1 MANSELEK
9 YMYSYEKREKMRT
22 HPTYEA
28 IKEPWD
34 NGLYSTAQKVGSLS
48 YLIRDAHQK
57 IQSRGF
63 ENLSRANWAK
73 YYFNTGKMRLVKKEE
88 QASDDYYKINKYY
101 GRTLDDLLEI
111 AKNFYKDC
119 TNTYGIKMTPQ
130 AALNIVYMK
139 VVDDTYTEYQR
150 NINTILNLKSK
161 LPEYTFELTDGLTY
175 DNNAVDVIVSLKGE
189 IVGGLQILPESAKKN
204 EQKTTKMKSEI
215 DQKHDLFE
223 MMYGVKPQKIYASSS
238 GYMKNPIP
246 DFS

>member
-9 YMYSYEKREKMRT
+9 YMYPFEKREKMRK

-28 IKEPWD
+28 IKEPWE
-34 NGLYSTAQKVGSLS
+34 NGLYATSQKVGSLS

-57 IQSRGF
+57 VQAKGRDY
-63 ENLSRANWAK
+63 LSRANWGK
-73 YYFNTGKMRLVKKEE
+73 YYLNTGKIRLDKKAE
-88 QASDDYYKINKYY
+88 QVSDDYYKINKYN

-111 AKNFYKDC
+111 AKAFYKDC
-119 TNTYGIKMTPQ
+119 TDNYGIKLTPQ

-139 VVDDTYTEYQR
+139 VVDDTFTEYQR

-175 DNNAVDVIVSLKGE
+175 DNNAVDVIVSLKGD
-189 IVGGLQILPESAKKN
+189 IVGGLQILPESAKNK
-204 EQKTTKMKSEI
+204 EQKQSKMKSEV

-223 MMYGVKPQKIYASSS
+223 MMYGVRPQKIYASST

-246 DFS
+246 SFD